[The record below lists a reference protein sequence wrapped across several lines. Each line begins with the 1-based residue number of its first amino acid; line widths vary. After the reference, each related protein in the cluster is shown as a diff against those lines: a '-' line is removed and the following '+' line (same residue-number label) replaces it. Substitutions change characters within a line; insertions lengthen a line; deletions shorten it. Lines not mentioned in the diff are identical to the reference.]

1 MQSATE
7 QRLMEVILF
16 MGKRIKANLY
26 TETKI
31 IWNGYE
37 HLAVRNDDG
46 TLFSQGHYKTHIL
59 PADLPE
65 WYVYGRYYRNFGY
78 LSAKGV
84 RHLHYHPNFITNHFP
99 KDDILF
105 ISYSEKIIL
114 NEDVLKI
121 AGYDERICGSEIIA
135 FVIAAEKYSEYDVS
149 EIKEAIKNK
158 SQWLKEH
165 FPDDYEREVGCQPLF
180 QESV

>member
-1 MQSATE
+1 
-7 QRLMEVILF
+7 MEVILF
-16 MGKRIKANLY
+16 MSKRITANLY
-26 TETKI
+26 TETRI

-84 RHLHYHPNFITNHFP
+84 RHLHYQNALPIHSAFLICSPQIEDNPNFPSPRHV
-99 KDDILF
+99 LF
-105 ISYSEKIIL
+105 SI
-114 NEDVLKI
+114 
-121 AGYDERICGSEIIA
+121 ER
-135 FVIAAEKYSEYDVS
+135 
-149 EIKEAIKNK
+149 
-158 SQWLKEH
+158 
-165 FPDDYEREVGCQPLF
+165 
-180 QESV
+180 

>member
-1 MQSATE
+1 
-7 QRLMEVILF
+7 MEVILF

-84 RHLHYHPNFITNHFP
+84 RHLHYHPNFITNHFL
-99 KDDILF
+99 KDDFLF
-105 ISYSEKIIL
+105 ISYNTLISENPEANSII
-114 NEDVLKI
+114 DMYT
-121 AGYDERICGSEIIA
+121 GYDERIYGNEILDFLKAAKRHSAYDISGIA
-135 FVIAAEKYSEYDVS
+135 QQIQDKAD
-149 EIKEAIKNK
+149 
-158 SQWLKEH
+158 WLPQA
-165 FPDDYEREVGCQPLF
+165 FPDEFGTFSFNANEYF
-180 QESV
+180 A